1 MNPWFWF
8 RTASLF
14 LIRSRRSTLILSLM
28 VLFAVGMLVF
38 LSSLAVGVT
47 DAMIQNTV
55 SLYAGH
61 ISGFE
66 IPAAIAPERLVVP
79 GVAQV
84 IRRGRLTGMLER
96 QGRSERIEMTLVDPD
111 AEKQRTAVWKKMVEG
126 RFPEKGE
133 QAICLGYLLAQ
144 RLGIR
149 AGETLTFRPESDPDQ
164 RPRLQVAGIFKTGLD
179 LLDREQ
185 VFCPADA
192 LALTPPTWSA
202 AIFLEKGVAP
212 ATVIAAYARI
222 FSGMDRFRSWD
233 QLMPDL
239 RQLID
244 LNYLSMSLVMVLV
257 FAVVALG
264 ISCAFVIFILKN
276 IREYGIMKAM
286 GVTAT
291 ETAALIGLEVVLLN
305 MAAATLGLGLGIS
318 LVFYVG
324 WTGIDLTAFTSHNR
338 YFSVS
343 GIIYPRLTGYSLW
356 LPPALAFIF
365 SLLGA
370 VWPVVLVAR
379 KKAAEILR
387 II

>member
-1 MNPWFWF
+1 MTAWFWC

-14 LIRSRRSTLILSLM
+14 LIRSRRSTWILSLM
-28 VLFAVGMLVF
+28 VLFAVATLIF

-55 SLYAGH
+55 GLYAGH
-61 ISGFE
+61 ITGFQ
-66 IPAAIAPERLVVP
+66 IPAAIGKERLMVP

-84 IRRGRLTGMLER
+84 LKRTPVVGTIEWQARK
-96 QGRSERIEMTLVDPD
+96 ERIEMILIDPA
-111 AEKQRTAVWKKMVEG
+111 AEKQRTAIWKKMIEG

-133 QAICLGYLLAQ
+133 KGVCLGYLLAR
-144 RLGIR
+144 RLGLA
-149 AGETLTFRPESDPDQ
+149 AGETLWFSPESEPGQ
-164 RPRLQVAGIFKTGLD
+164 HRELLVTGIFKTGID
-179 LLDREQ
+179 LLDREP
-185 VFCPADA
+185 VFCPDEAQPARPMTWDA
-192 LALTPPTWSA
+192 AV
-202 AIFLEKGVAP
+202 FLEKGVAP
-212 ATVIAAYARI
+212 EAVVATFTRILPGGAR
-222 FSGMDRFRSWD
+222 FFSWD

-286 GVTAT
+286 GVSAS

-305 MAAATLGLGLGIS
+305 MAAATLGVAVGVGVVL
-318 LVFYVG
+318 YVACV
-324 WTGIDLTAFTSHNR
+324 GIDLTAFTSHNR

-343 GIIYPRLTGYSLW
+343 GVIYPRLTVYSLW
-356 LPPALAFIF
+356 MPPALAFCF
-365 SLLGA
+365 SLAGA
-370 VWPVVLVAR
+370 VWPAVLVAR
-379 KKAAEILR
+379 RKAAEILR

>member
-1 MNPWFWF
+1 M
-8 RTASLF
+8 ASFF
-14 LIRSRRSTLILSLM
+14 LIRSRRSTLILALM
-28 VLFAVGMLVF
+28 VLFAVGILVF

-55 SLYAGH
+55 SLYSGH
-61 ISGFE
+61 ITGFE
-66 IPAAIAPERLVVP
+66 IPADIAAGRLVVP

-84 IRRGRLTGMLER
+84 LKRSRLAGMLER
-96 QGRSERIEMTLVDPD
+96 EGRSERIEMTLVDPD
-111 AEKQRTAVWKKMVEG
+111 AEKQRTAVWKKMTEG
-126 RFPEKGE
+126 RFPQKGE
-133 QAICLGYLLAQ
+133 PAICLGYLLAQ

-149 AGETLTFRPESDPDQ
+149 TGETLTFRPESDPAQ
-164 RPRLQVAGIFKTGLD
+164 PHRLRVAGIFKSGLD

-185 VFCPADA
+185 VFCSAGA
-192 LALTPPTWSA
+192 LASAPAAWDA
-202 AIFLEKGVAP
+202 AIFLEQGMTP
-212 ATVIAAYARI
+212 ETVIAAYARI
-222 FSGMDRFRSWD
+222 FPGIDRFRSWD

-239 RQLID
+239 RELID

-276 IREYGIMKAM
+276 VREYGIMKAM

-291 ETAALIGLEVVLLN
+291 ETATLIGLEVVLLN
-305 MAAATLGLGLGIS
+305 MAAATLGVMLGIAV
-318 LVFYVG
+318 VFYVG
-324 WTGIDLTAFTSHNR
+324 QTGIDLTAFTSHNR

-343 GIIYPRLTGYSLW
+343 GIIYPRLTAYSLW
-356 LPPALAFIF
+356 LPPALAFVF
-365 SLLGA
+365 SLVGA
-370 VWPVVLVAR
+370 IWPVVLVAR